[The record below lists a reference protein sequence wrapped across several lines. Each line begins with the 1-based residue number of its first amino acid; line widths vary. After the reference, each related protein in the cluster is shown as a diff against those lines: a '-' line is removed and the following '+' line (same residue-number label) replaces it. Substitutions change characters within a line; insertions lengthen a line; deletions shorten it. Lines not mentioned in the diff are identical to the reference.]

1 MPKKNLILL
10 VLVLTSIFLVYSPLL
25 AAEIGYV
32 DFEYLFIAHPE
43 YSIKSQE
50 YQSIIEKY
58 IQEYEEA
65 AKEITEQEELN
76 ELITYYDAKVIA
88 ADEELS
94 GFIIDSLKTYVEK
107 VAQENSISLVLA
119 KNMVIYG
126 GIDLTELVI
135 EEMYRSYGIS
145 VPSYLRLE

>member
-1 MPKKNLILL
+1 MPRKNLILL
-10 VLVLTSIFLVYSPLL
+10 VLVLTSIFLVSSPLL

>member
-1 MPKKNLILL
+1 MPRKNFVLLI
-10 VLVLTSIFLVYSPLL
+10 LVLTVVFLVSSPLL

-32 DFEYLFIAHPE
+32 DFEFLFIAHPE
-43 YSIKSQE
+43 YSLKTQE
-50 YQSIIEKY
+50 YQAIIEQY

-65 AKEITEQEELN
+65 AEEITDQDELN
-76 ELITYYDAKVIA
+76 ELITYYDAKIVEK
-88 ADEELS
+88 DEELS
-94 GFIIDSLKTYVEK
+94 SFIIDSLKEFVKK
-107 VAQENSISLVLA
+107 VAKENNISLVLT

-126 GIDLTELVI
+126 GIDLTKLVL

>member
-10 VLVLTSIFLVYSPLL
+10 VLVLASIFLVSSPLL

-32 DFEYLFIAHPE
+32 DFEYLFITHPE

-50 YQSIIEKY
+50 YQGIIEKY

-76 ELITYYDAKVIA
+76 ELITYYDAKVIE

-107 VAQENSISLVLA
+107 VAKENSISLVLA

-126 GIDLTELVI
+126 GTDLTELVI